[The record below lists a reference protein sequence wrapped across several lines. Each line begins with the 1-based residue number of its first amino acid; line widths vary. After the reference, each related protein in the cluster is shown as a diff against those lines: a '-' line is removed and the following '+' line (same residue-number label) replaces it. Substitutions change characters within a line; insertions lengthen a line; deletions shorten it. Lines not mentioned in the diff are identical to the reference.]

1 MSSHVTAELTV
12 TAEHV
17 DHYRQRVAG
26 LATPLIG
33 GAHDDAVAAIFEA
46 ERALRTAQRMLERA
60 VKLLGA

>member
-1 MSSHVTAELTV
+1 MTASVSAELSV

-17 DHYRQRVAG
+17 DRYRQRVAG

-60 VKLLGA
+60 VKLLDA